1 MQPSKTN
8 IRALNIYS
16 SRRRGMALHQ
26 IATQYGV
33 SKQRVQQLAIRGR
46 RVAKDLEIKNVAGE
60 LSERTRNALVA
71 WDCDPSPE
79 AVVVRFTR
87 LAEL

>member
-1 MQPSKTN
+1 
-8 IRALNIYS
+8 
-16 SRRRGMALHQ
+16 
-26 IATQYGV
+26 
-33 SKQRVQQLAIRGR
+33 VQQLAIRGR